1 VETSHTVVEQRILA
15 EAIPEGAVVLEAG
28 CGRTTRLSEYRGRIA
43 RLVGID
49 LDTAA
54 GRENPWLDEF
64 VEADLTT
71 PLPFD
76 DGTFDLVY
84 SNFVVEHLEDPA
96 ATFREFRRVLRPG
109 GRLVILTSN
118 RSNPLM
124 AAADAMPERLRLLV
138 KRRGAGAV
146 ERDVFP
152 TRYRANTPEA
162 LSAATAAAGFTE
174 GSVEYVATLHR
185 YGARI
190 PGAAAVLRAVERS
203 LPERRRSTIVAAYRA
218 PKNAG

>member
-1 VETSHTVVEQRILA
+1 VETSHTAVEQRILA
-15 EAIPEGAVVLEAG
+15 EAIPDGAVVLEAG
-28 CGRTTRLSEYRGRIA
+28 CGRTTRLAEHRSRIS

-54 GRENPWLDEF
+54 GRENPTLDEF
-64 VEADLTT
+64 IEADLTK

-76 DGTFDLVY
+76 DDTFDLVY
-84 SNFVVEHLEDPA
+84 SNFVVEHLDDPA
-96 ATFREFRRVLRPG
+96 ATFREFHRVLRPG
-109 GRLVILTSN
+109 GWLVILTSN

-124 AAADAMPERLRLLV
+124 AAARAMPERLRMLV
-138 KRRGAGAV
+138 KRRGAGAE

-152 TRYRANTPEA
+152 TRYRANTPDA
-162 LSAATAAAGFTE
+162 LSAATRTAGFTP
-174 GSVEYVATLHR
+174 SSIQYVATLHR

-190 PGAAAVLRAVERS
+190 PGAAAALRAAERA

-218 PKNAG
+218 G